1 METTGARFEFLLLL
15 MAMVIGLEVLARRL
29 KLPPAAALIAGGV
42 GLALIPGMPS
52 LELDPNLTLVLCLPP
67 LLMASAFFT
76 AWRDFKA
83 DLRII
88 LQLAVGAVAFTTFV
102 VGVVAH
108 WLVPTLPWAACFA
121 LGAIVS
127 PPEAVAAKA
136 VL

>member
-52 LELDPNLTLVLCLPP
+52 LELDPNLTLVLFLPP